1 MNFLCSV
8 LCLNKYIPS
17 TAPAPPP
24 TADKRSRVDSGIL
37 HFFFFALILSA
48 AYKIKVMIL
57 MAIPQARK
65 GVGYFSMKRPMQV
78 TYTFLLLFTHL
89 KWSFLSLLSRK
100 ESQSDIFKAIP
111 SGV

>member
-24 TADKRSRVDSGIL
+24 TAGKRSRVDSGIL

-78 TYTFLLLFTHL
+78 NLYIFIIVHSLKMEFPFLTEQ
-89 KWSFLSLLSRK
+89 KR
-100 ESQSDIFKAIP
+100 IP
-111 SGV
+111 IGHF